1 MISYNQVVN
10 GVTRYIDDEIVS
22 KIGGLSKLA
31 VGVMLA
37 AAVKRADNIVEQM
50 KAMPLIK
57 MLGIIDEE
65 NMVDVDTIYEELKK
79 QLEKEPMSVSIPM
92 VGTVTFTHQDADK
105 LYTHIMGGGM

>member
-1 MISYNQVVN
+1 MIPYNQVAN
-10 GVTRYIDDEIVS
+10 GVTRYIDDEIVP
-22 KIGGLSKLA
+22 KISGLSKLA

-79 QLEKEPMSVSIPM
+79 QLEKEPMSVAIPM